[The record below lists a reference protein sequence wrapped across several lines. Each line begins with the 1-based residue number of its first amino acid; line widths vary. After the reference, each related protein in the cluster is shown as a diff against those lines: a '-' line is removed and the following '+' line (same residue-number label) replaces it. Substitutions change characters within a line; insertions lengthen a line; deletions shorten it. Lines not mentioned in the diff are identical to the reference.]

1 MLLEHQFIVGSSF
14 SLVRLWFGT
23 SLYYQQEDLH
33 KFIVHSHMNKEHKSL
48 SWDLGSPGVSTSNC
62 IIFCLVFWYMQDP
75 RILILQVC
83 NDPVTFS
90 LISDQLIEVRVRIHT
105 QKDVHSIGVNRHFFS
120 KHIAGF
126 LLLNAQI

>member
-1 MLLEHQFIVGSSF
+1 
-14 SLVRLWFGT
+14 
-23 SLYYQQEDLH
+23 
-33 KFIVHSHMNKEHKSL
+33 
-48 SWDLGSPGVSTSNC
+48 
-62 IIFCLVFWYMQDP
+62 MQDP

-105 QKDVHSIGVNRHFFS
+105 QKDVHSIGVNSLFFS

-126 LLLNAQI
+126 LLLNSQI